1 MTLIVV
7 GELHAIISTTSGFCY
22 MILTMVEELY
32 TPTNNLKA
40 QARWAATGK
49 RLSNR
54 LLKLNLVTLSSLG
67 TAGYGSTCHHNSR
80 FRFLGAQGEY

>member
-32 TPTNNLKA
+32 TIISTTLEHPTLRKTKSADSIDNA
-40 QARWAATGK
+40 MY
-49 RLSNR
+49 
-54 LLKLNLVTLSSLG
+54 SLG
-67 TAGYGSTCHHNSR
+67 PHRKIVERNKR
-80 FRFLGAQGEY
+80 FWVMCLG